1 MCVPMFVP
9 EKELHTAYR
18 VRRRRRRRRW
28 RRKRRRRRR
37 RATTMPIP
45 RLGPRFTEMFSV
57 GLVLG
62 FRVWVS
68 FAANLQV
75 VFEGFVW
82 RLRFGCSY
90 GLCDEAQGLSSLE
103 GENSFGKRGLL
114 D

>member
-28 RRKRRRRRR
+28 RRKRRRRRW

-62 FRVWVS
+62 FRVWAS

-75 VFEGFVW
+75 VFKGFVW

-90 GLCDEAQGLSSLE
+90 GLGCATKLKVSLVLKERTVLATEAY
-103 GENSFGKRGLL
+103 
-114 D
+114 